1 MSDRMRTV
9 LGLSLAFNLILVIV
23 ALVIFFQGNRNGAS
37 PADEEDDTIAQATDA
52 PATATATAVPTLEPT
67 ATLEVNASATASA
80 TPEEALQ
87 ATSTPTPPPTV
98 TPAATNTPVPTETQV
113 PTDTPVP
120 PPTATT
126 IQMPMPDWLSYIN
139 EFRRIGNLPLIS
151 HSFDL
156 TAGSSWHSSYMVI
169 NDEPF
174 AHSEDPNNPL
184 FKVIGDEA
192 ARKGNIFAT
201 SQTDA
206 RFNWAVNFWFSA
218 PFHSV
223 PMLDPRLHTIG
234 YGDYVEDIGS
244 FKMSA
249 VAEVRT
255 GVGELP
261 ESVTY
266 PLFFPGDGSQTWITR
281 LSLLEWPSPYGNCPG
296 YQQPTGP
303 ALIMQLGPGDV
314 TPNVENF
321 AVTKGGQVLDACLFD
336 ETNYINANVYTQELG
351 RTILGERDAIV
362 IIPREQLA
370 VGETYTVT
378 VAVSGET
385 HSWSFDVVKPP
396 K

>member
-9 LGLSLAFNLILVIV
+9 LIASLAFNLVLLIV
-23 ALVIFFQGNRNGAS
+23 ALVFFFQGNRDGGTAADGGDDVIVRVTATLAATATPVPTLEPMATEES
-37 PADEEDDTIAQATDA
+37 APAATATSAEADEPAATPTPLPTVTPAPTDTPMPTATPA
-52 PATATATAVPTLEPT
+52 PTDTRMPTATATAV
-67 ATLEVNASATASA
+67 A
-80 TPEEALQ
+80 
-87 ATSTPTPPPTV
+87 
-98 TPAATNTPVPTETQV
+98 
-113 PTDTPVP
+113 
-120 PPTATT
+120 
-126 IQMPMPDWLSYIN
+126 MPMPDWLSYIN
-139 EFRRIGNLPLIS
+139 EFRRIGNLPLLRQ
-151 HSFDL
+151 SFDL
-156 TAGSSWHSSYMVI
+156 TAGSEWHSSYMVI

-201 SQTDA
+201 SQADA

-223 PMLDPRLHTIG
+223 PLLDPKLHTVG
-234 YGDYVEDIGS
+234 YGDYVEEVGD
-244 FKMSA
+244 FTMSA

-255 GVGELP
+255 GLGELP

-314 TPNVENF
+314 TPNVEDF
-321 AVTKGGQVLDACLFD
+321 AVTRGGKVVAACLFD
-336 ETNYINANVYTQELG
+336 ETNYSNANIYTQELG
-351 RTILGERDAIV
+351 RTILGTRDAIV

-370 VGETYTVT
+370 VGETYGVT
-378 VAVSGET
+378 VAVNGAT
-385 HSWSFDVVKPP
+385 HSWTFDVIKPP